1 MYIFFIS
8 YYFSIFFIKKE
19 FENIYYLNVCKV
31 KIYISLYLTDSFYSM
46 FDNEKRAFIAI
57 SEDKELC
64 LNPKMAN
71 RHGLITGA
79 TGTGKTVTLQ
89 TMAETFSKMGV
100 PVFAAD
106 IKGDLSGVA
115 NKGGNKDSVT
125 KRVESYRLADR
136 GFDFQAFPVQFWDV
150 FGEQGVP
157 VRATVSDMGALL
169 LGRLLSLND
178 TQSGI
183 LTLIFKIAEDESLEI
198 IDLKDLKKIVE
209 YVGNNANTYTT
220 QYGNISTASVGAIQ
234 RRLLELEQQGAD
246 YFFGEPALNLDD
258 LIQTDGDKGIIN
270 ILAADKLMQSPK
282 VYSTFLIWMMTKLYQ
297 SLPEV
302 GDPDKPK
309 LVFFFDE
316 AHLIFSE
323 APKALIDKIE
333 QIIKLI
339 RSKGVGIY
347 FISQSPSDIP
357 DSILSQLGNRIQ
369 HALRAYTPKDQKALK
384 AAAQSFRVN
393 PNFDTEKAIS
403 ELSTGE
409 ALVSLLDDKGAPHP
423 VERCYILPPEGQIG
437 PITSDERKKIVENS
451 ILFRHYAT
459 TIDRE
464 SAYEKLTNKLETIE
478 NQAVEVKATKEDVK
492 AQQAQKKEE
501 AQATKQRNTI
511 IKTIATAIL
520 VPLGKQLINSFFG
533 SKKKR

>member
-1 MYIFFIS
+1 
-8 YYFSIFFIKKE
+8 
-19 FENIYYLNVCKV
+19 
-31 KIYISLYLTDSFYSM
+31 M

-57 SEDKELC
+57 SDSEELL

-89 TMAETFSKMGV
+89 TMAETFSSMGV

-115 NKGGNKDSVT
+115 NMGGNKESVI
-125 KRVESYRLADR
+125 KRVNNYKLAEK
-136 GFDFQAFPVQFWDV
+136 GHVFQAFPVQFWDV
-150 FGEQGVP
+150 FGEQGIP
-157 VRATVSDMGALL
+157 VRATVADMGPLL
-169 LGRLLSLND
+169 LSRLLSLND
-178 TQSGI
+178 TQSGV
-183 LTLIFKIAEDESLEI
+183 LTIIFKISEDESLEI
-198 IDLKDLKKIVE
+198 LDLKDLKKIVE
-209 YVGNNANTYTT
+209 HIGNNSAKYTT
-220 QYGNISTASVGAIQ
+220 KYGNISTASVGAIQ
-234 RRLLELEQQGAD
+234 RRLIELEQQGAE
-246 YFFGEPALNLDD
+246 YFFGEPSLNLDD
-258 LIQTDGDKGIIN
+258 LIQTEGNKGVIN

-302 GDPDKPK
+302 GDPEKPK

-316 AHLIFSE
+316 AHLIFNE

-333 QIIKLI
+333 QVIKLI

-357 DSILSQLGNRIQ
+357 DSILSQLGNRVQ

-384 AAAQSFRVN
+384 AAAQSFRAN

-409 ALVSLLDDKGAPHP
+409 ALVSFLDAKGAPAP
-423 VERCYILPPEGQIG
+423 VERAFILPPEAQIG
-437 PITSDERKKIVENS
+437 PITESERKAIIDKS
-451 ILFRHYAT
+451 ILFRHYGA
-459 TIDRE
+459 TIDRD
-464 SAYEKLTNKLETIE
+464 SAYEKLCRHNEQVAA
-478 NQAVEVKATKEDVK
+478 QAAR
-492 AQQAQKKEE
+492 EE
-501 AQATKQRNTI
+501 AEKQANKVSNQRSSQSTTQGRRTTTRQNTI
-511 IKTIATAIL
+511 MKTLASAVL
-520 VPLGKQLINSFFG
+520 VPLGRQLINSFFG
-533 SKKKR
+533 KKRK